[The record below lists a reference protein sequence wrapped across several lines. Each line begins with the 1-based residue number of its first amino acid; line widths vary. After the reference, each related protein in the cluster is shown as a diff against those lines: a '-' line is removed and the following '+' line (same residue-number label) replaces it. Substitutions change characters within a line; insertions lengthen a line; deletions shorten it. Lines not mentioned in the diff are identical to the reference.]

1 MVNRH
6 FSWSAHSRLAGLPD
20 EILVCPDGQGRA
32 REVGLPRHEHVF
44 DAAGAAA
51 ALVRGHAGPGDVRGA
66 GRLLAAADREDL
78 GVARGSR
85 GVEELRRVALDDTSP
100 VGGQVELV
108 DHEPGLL
115 AGVVA
120 AVPMIPHVDRRQV
133 SHDKDPVPVEV
144 GAAVK
149 PLGVGLLLGRNVGE
163 AVPDPRHWAADRAH
177 RPQAGQR
184 LRWQRFDIQCTPGG
198 VFIDGGDDV
207 ADWRRIEC
215 DHGDYSSSQSRISFH
230 HVLVCSLAATPSG
243 SLVLRLRCLRCSW
256 SGCLKHQI

>member
-1 MVNRH
+1 MVNSH

-51 ALVRGHAGPGDVRGA
+51 APVRGHAGPGDVRGA

-100 VGGQVELV
+100 EGGQVELV

-115 AGVVA
+115 DGVGAG
-120 AVPMIPHVDRRQV
+120 PMIPHRHRRQV
-133 SHDKDPVPVEV
+133 SHHEDPVSVEV

-149 PLGVGLLLGRNVGE
+149 PLGVGLLLGCD
-163 AVPDPRHWAADRAH
+163 VPP
-177 RPQAGQR
+177 
-184 LRWQRFDIQCTPGG
+184 
-198 VFIDGGDDV
+198 
-207 ADWRRIEC
+207 IE
-215 DHGDYSSSQSRISFH
+215 SA
-230 HVLVCSLAATPSG
+230 SLAG
-243 SLVLRLRCLRCSW
+243 SPRPP
-256 SGCLKHQI
+256 